1 MNLKT
6 FFNEKNSSD
15 TQNTSSLYCFIKTGI
30 YILSTVCIASI
41 AIAFVMSGTQK
52 STSRQAMSS
61 TISKKKLPIYC
72 VDTDKP
78 QIALSFD
85 AAWGNIILMK
95 EQIYEN

>member
-1 MNLKT
+1 LP
-6 FFNEKNSSD
+6 
-15 TQNTSSLYCFIKTGI
+15 
-30 YILSTVCIASI
+30 A
-41 AIAFVMSGTQK
+41 SGTQK

-78 QIALSFD
+78 KIALSFD